1 MRLYILTKSV
11 INMNDRKCTVEG
23 CRRKFLARGY
33 CNTHYK
39 QKYRASNLTIRVT
52 HGMYKTGTY
61 ASWQGMKNRCYREG
75 NESFS
80 YYGGRGITV
89 CNRWKVSFIS
99 FLDDMGEAPKGMTIE
114 RINND
119 GNYEPGNCKWA
130 TRSEQSYNRRKQ
142 SNNKT
147 GIVGVWFD
155 KSRGNYQVSINFN
168 KKTTRLGRHED
179 FFEACCARKSAEL
192 RIAK

>member
-1 MRLYILTKSV
+1 
-11 INMNDRKCTVEG
+11 MNDRKCTIMG
-23 CRRKFLARGY
+23 CQRKYEAQGFCA
-33 CNTHYK
+33 NHYK
-39 QKYRASNLTIRVT
+39 QRYREGILKIRKG
-52 HGMYKTGTY
+52 HGMYKTATY
-61 ASWQGMKNRCYREG
+61 AAWTGMKNRCYREG
-75 NESFS
+75 NIAFK
-80 YYGGRGITV
+80 YYGGRGIIV
-89 CNRWKVSFIS
+89 CDRWKGSFTN
-99 FLDDMGEAPKGMTIE
+99 FLRDMGEAPEGLSID
-114 RINND
+114 RRDPN
-119 GNYEPGNCKWA
+119 GNYEPTNCRWA

-192 RIAK
+192 RVTK